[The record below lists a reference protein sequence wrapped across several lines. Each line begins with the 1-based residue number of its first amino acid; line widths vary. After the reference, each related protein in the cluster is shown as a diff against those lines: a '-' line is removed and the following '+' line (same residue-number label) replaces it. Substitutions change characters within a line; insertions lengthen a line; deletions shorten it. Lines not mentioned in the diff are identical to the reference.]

1 MKLTDIAKAKDHAK
15 KRDEAILIHDL
26 VSNDQWGVE
35 IVIGSYRMNW
45 RSVVAKVRPVAL
57 SALRE
62 CIEELEAD
70 LRALGVEVEPHF
82 KTDAD
87 GWLKPTGEL
96 AEELTKRGYTLV
108 QTGGGCTAWVKVMA
122 DGDNVV
128 VTDTQG
134 TSDAGYDDWIVGRYD
149 GDDWEN
155 GDAAASEDND
165 KGETIWQVIERYEN
179 TPRQPAELFDRA
191 PFRSEDDGA

>member
-1 MKLTDIAKAKDHAK
+1 MKIDDFKRAQSLLNERQRAIYDHGYASEPSRLVVMMNGTHLDHRFVDAARGPILALLRADIEKA
-15 KRDEAILIHDL
+15 
-26 VSNDQWGVE
+26 
-35 IVIGSYRMNW
+35 
-45 RSVVAKVRPVAL
+45 
-57 SALRE
+57 
-62 CIEELEAD
+62 EAD